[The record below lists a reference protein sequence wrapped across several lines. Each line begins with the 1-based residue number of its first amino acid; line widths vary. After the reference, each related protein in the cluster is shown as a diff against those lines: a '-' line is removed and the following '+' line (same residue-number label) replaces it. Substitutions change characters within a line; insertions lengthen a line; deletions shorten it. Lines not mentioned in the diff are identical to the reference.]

1 MADVYA
7 VFGTLLALGIAF
19 PGMLVGYWLLF
30 PSAVSRAQQRLE
42 ATPYRC
48 LFLGLGAAALT
59 IALVSMFSAVSLG
72 VIKLLAAILGFGAL
86 AVATIGAAGIASSMA
101 ARLRAAAAGGGLS
114 DAAALVR
121 GAVAF
126 ELAAAFPL
134 VGWFVALPVSLVASY
149 GAGIFSL
156 LHWMPRAARVSAA
169 EPALGQA

>member
-19 PGMLVGYWLLF
+19 PGMILGYWLLF

-59 IALVSMFSAVSLG
+59 IALVSMFTAVSLG

-101 ARLRAAAAGGGLS
+101 ARLRTAAGGGLS

>member
-101 ARLRAAAAGGGLS
+101 ARLRVAAAGGLS

-156 LHWMPRAARVSAA
+156 LHWMPRAARVSVA
-169 EPALGQA
+169 EPALSQA